1 MEKLSMKQIG
11 VIAMAA
17 MAVAACNP
25 LNKMSK
31 YANDVK
37 YSVNPNPLE
46 MHGDSVAISINGKF
60 PPKFFHKMATVTAT
74 PVLKNANGEVVK
86 EFKETKLI
94 GSEVDGDGQ
103 KIDYEKGGSFT
114 YSDKIPYDASMANV
128 EIFVKAVAGY
138 KTKTKEFE
146 TQMIGSGTKATPLW
160 VQNDAKPVMAKDNF
174 VKVIPRSSSAQ
185 INYDLQSSV
194 VKGGELNDADI
205 KEMKTFIT
213 DGVSKGFVFKG
224 ASIMAY
230 ASPDGEMALNENL
243 ANDRAKSAGRELS
256 KMLNSAK
263 VQEVKNEGFTQE
275 VGKGEDWDGF
285 KTAMQASSIPDKDLI
300 LRVLTMTDDL
310 QKREQEIKNMAA
322 TYVEIAD
329 KILPGLRRSQITLNA
344 EERARTDE
352 EIKALTNGDASQLSV
367 EELLYAATL
376 SDDLNEKLRIYR
388 LAKQYYSNDWRTSNN
403 VGYILVLQGDIKSAK
418 AEFDAAAKAQETP
431 IVSNNLGVVA
441 LFEGKTQEA
450 ADYFAKGAGAGNEAR
465 YNAGII
471 DIKRGNYAS
480 AVSNMGGENTLN
492 SGLAKLLNGDTDGA
506 QKAIDASS
514 DANSAAGYYLK
525 AVIGARTGNK
535 DMVINNL
542 KSALGKD
549 GSLKTKAANDA
560 EFTAYRMDEG
570 FKALVQ

>member
-1 MEKLSMKQIG
+1 MEKPSLKQSGAILL
-11 VIAMAA
+11 AA
-17 MAVAACNP
+17 ISLAACNP

-46 MHGDSVAISINGKF
+46 MHGDSVSISINGKF
-60 PPKFFHKMATVTAT
+60 PPKFFHKMASVTAT

-94 GSEVDGDGQ
+94 GSGVDGDGQ

-114 YSDKIPYDASMANV
+114 YSDKIPYDAAMANV

-146 TQMIGSGTKATPLW
+146 TQKIGAGTKATPLW
-160 VQNDAKPVMAKDNF
+160 VQTDAKPIMGKDNF
-174 VKVIPRSSSAQ
+174 VKVIPRSNSAQ

-194 VKGGELNDADI
+194 VKSGELTQDDV
-205 KEMKTFIT
+205 KGMKAFISE
-213 DGVSKGFVFKG
+213 GAKKGLVFKG

-230 ASPDGEMALNENL
+230 ASPDGEMALNDNL
-243 ANDRAKSAGRELS
+243 ANDRAKTAGREVRNMF
-256 KMLNSAK
+256 KAAK
-263 VQEVKNEGFTQE
+263 LKDTDTEGFVQE

-285 KTAMQASSIPDKDLI
+285 KSAMQSSSVQDKELI

-329 KILPGLRRSQITLNA
+329 KILPGLRRSQITINA

-352 EIKALTNGDASQLSV
+352 EITALTNSDASQLSI

-376 SDDLNEKLRIYR
+376 SNDLNEKLRIYR
-388 LAKQYYSNDWRTSNN
+388 LAKQFYPGDWRSSNN
-403 VGYILVLQGDIKSAK
+403 VGYILVLQSDVKSAK
-418 AEFDAAAKAQETP
+418 AEFEAAAKAQETP

-441 LFEGKTQEA
+441 LFEGKTQDA
-450 ADYFAKGAGAGNEAR
+450 ADYFAKAAGAGSEAK

-492 SGLAKLLNGDTDGA
+492 SGLAKLLNGDNDGA
-506 QKAIDASS
+506 QKSIDASG

-535 DMVINNL
+535 DLVMNNL
-542 KSALGKD
+542 KSAIGKD
-549 GSLKTKAANDA
+549 GSMKSKAANDA
-560 EFTAYRMDEG
+560 EFIAFRMDEG